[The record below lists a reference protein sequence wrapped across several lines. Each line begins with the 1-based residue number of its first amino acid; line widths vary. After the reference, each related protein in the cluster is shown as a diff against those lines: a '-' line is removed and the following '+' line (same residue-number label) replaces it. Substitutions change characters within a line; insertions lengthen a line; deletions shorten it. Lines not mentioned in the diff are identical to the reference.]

1 MGVTYQPN
9 IDCHRV
15 LSFAF
20 GPQNLDVVGGVGGS
34 GNFSTCTPK
43 NFPCSPLH
51 IQRLNRLPTSSSYS
65 KSVTFVIHLPRER
78 ERWLLNPISLAAS
91 ECKLH
96 YLTCERALSGNKGG
110 SNLFPPLAFPKTSP
124 PPNSSLTFTTCNES
138 RGGGGRRDRTKWK
151 KGEEKYPLSHMGM
164 GKVVNGRLPFWA
176 KWKLCLFLDKWG
188 FVPVTD
194 FHIFFWKKFPKSQQ
208 PRLQLW
214 PMLTCDPPSPFP
226 FCFPLAAL
234 CLHVSGKRI
243 LWKGGGWWGGGE
255 GKNFGVVGGRLLLFL
270 LFHLLLY
277 SWWSSIHPES
287 YLPFLNKSSAFF
299 LPSFYLVVKGE
310 GGGGG
315 EGRFWQLEEKG
326 RFFSTFLLSLDRRT
340 CDHYYY
346 YYTTFPLCTQTDV
359 STREGGGG
367 GGGRKIRPEVP
378 NLICA
383 ASRHLFYDPTC
394 QQLPATTLSC
404 L

>member
-124 PPNSSLTFTTCNES
+124 PLTPLWHLQHATKA
-138 RGGGGRRDRTKWK
+138 GGGGRRDRTKWK

-194 FHIFFWKKFPKSQQ
+194 FHIFFGESFQNPSNPLFNYDQCSRVT
-208 PRLQLW
+208 PRPL
-214 PMLTCDPPSPFP
+214 SP
-226 FCFPLAAL
+226 
-234 CLHVSGKRI
+234 
-243 LWKGGGWWGGGE
+243 
-255 GKNFGVVGGRLLLFL
+255 LLLL
-270 LFHLLLY
+270 
-277 SWWSSIHPES
+277 SAGSSV
-287 YLPFLNKSSAFF
+287 LACK
-299 LPSFYLVVKGE
+299 
-310 GGGGG
+310 
-315 EGRFWQLEEKG
+315 W
-326 RFFSTFLLSLDRRT
+326 
-340 CDHYYY
+340 
-346 YYTTFPLCTQTDV
+346 
-359 STREGGGG
+359 
-367 GGGRKIRPEVP
+367 
-378 NLICA
+378 
-383 ASRHLFYDPTC
+383 
-394 QQLPATTLSC
+394 
-404 L
+404 